1 MNKSFKIDGM
11 TCDKCVTKVEDIFSD
26 IEGVQ
31 TVRVSLEDATAKI
44 EANNDITMQ
53 QLQDA
58 IDAKDGD
65 YQVGELDA

>member
-1 MNKSFKIDGM
+1 M
-11 TCDKCVTKVEDIFSD
+11 TCEGCVQKVQDTFSE

-31 TVRVSLEDATAKI
+31 TVKVSLKDATADI

-58 IDAKDGD
+58 IDAKGGN
-65 YQVGELDA
+65 YEVSEG

>member
-1 MNKSFKIDGM
+1 MKKSFKIDGM
-11 TCDKCVTKVEDIFSD
+11 TCEGCVQKVQDTFSE

-31 TVRVSLEDATAKI
+31 TVKVSLKDATADI

-58 IDAKDGD
+58 IDAKGGN
-65 YQVGELDA
+65 YEVSEG

>member
-1 MNKSFKIDGM
+1 M
-11 TCDKCVTKVEDIFSD
+11 TCEGCVQKVQDTFSE

-31 TVRVSLEDATAKI
+31 TVKVSLENASADI

-58 IDAKDGD
+58 IDAKGGNYDVTPG
-65 YQVGELDA
+65 